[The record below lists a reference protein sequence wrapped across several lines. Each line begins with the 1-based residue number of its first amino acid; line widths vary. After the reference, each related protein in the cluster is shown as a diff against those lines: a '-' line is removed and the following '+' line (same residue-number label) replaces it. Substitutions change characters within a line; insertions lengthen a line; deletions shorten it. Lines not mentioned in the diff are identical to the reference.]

1 LSTEPS
7 GTCRVA
13 VVGGG
18 ISGLAA
24 AHRLLEL
31 ARDENR
37 PLRVTLLEAQERVG
51 GPLSTVRDGDL
62 LLEAGPDQLVTH
74 KLAGLDL
81 CRRLGLGGDLVDI
94 FGNRFAPGVLHRGR
108 PLQLPEGF
116 AMLAPTRLGPFLRS
130 RLFSWRGKARVAVER
145 FVPRRRATGDESL
158 SSFVT
163 RRFGKELLDR
173 VAEPILAGIFTA
185 DADRMSMQM
194 ALPRFAD
201 LERSHGSVTGGMS
214 RAHRAAGPAPRRRRA
229 GLVSLKR
236 GFGSLVDRLSER
248 LRDVEVRVGCR
259 VTRIERGVDGGAWT
273 VVADGSAPLEVDR
286 IILACP
292 AYAAARMLPWE
303 ETLAGEL
310 ARLEYAGC
318 ATVYL
323 LYSRGAAKRPLDGSG
338 YFVPRTAGHPV
349 LACSYVNNKFPER
362 APADTLLL
370 RVFLGGALHPETAD
384 LDDDALVDLSRAH
397 VESVLGL
404 DSPPR
409 FHRSFRYPRSMPQFG
424 VGHRE
429 RIDALRSRLER
440 YPGLI
445 VCGAAAG
452 ATGLPDC
459 IAAGE
464 RAAHEALA
472 QGL

>member
-1 LSTEPS
+1 LSTEAS
-7 GTCRVA
+7 GVCRVA
-13 VVGGG
+13 IVGGG

-37 PLRVTLLEAQERVG
+37 PLRVKLLEQQERVG
-51 GPLSTVRDGDL
+51 GPLCTIRDGDL

-94 FGNRFAPGVLHRGR
+94 LGKRFAPGVLHRGR
-108 PLQLPEGF
+108 PVQLPEGF

-130 RLFSWRGKARVAVER
+130 GLFSWRGKVRVAAER

-185 DADRMSMQM
+185 DADRMSMEM
-194 ALPRFAD
+194 ALPRFAA
-201 LERSHGSVTGGMS
+201 LERSYGSVTGGMN
-214 RAHRAAGPAPRRRRA
+214 RAQREAGPTRRLRRA

-236 GFGSLVDRLSER
+236 GFGSLVDRLVER
-248 LRDVEVRVGCR
+248 LHDVEIRVDCR
-259 VTRIERGVDGGAWT
+259 VTRIEPAAEGGPWT
-273 VVADGSAPLEVDR
+273 VIADGSAPLEVDR

-292 AYAAARMLPWE
+292 AYASSRMLSWD

-323 LYSRGAAKRPLDGSG
+323 LYSRGAANRPVDGSG

-349 LACSYVNNKFPER
+349 LACSYVNNKFPDR
-362 APADTLLL
+362 APAETLLL

-384 LDDDALVDLSRAH
+384 LDDDALVGLSRAH
-397 VESVLGL
+397 VEAVLGIEG
-404 DSPPR
+404 PPR
-409 FHRSFRYPRSMPQFG
+409 FHRTFRYPRSMPQFG

-429 RIDALRSRLER
+429 RIEALSGRLER

-445 VCGAAAG
+445 TCGAAGG

-472 QGL
+472 